1 MVISLLV
8 SSVVEADLL
17 KLVHFIVFADTIG
30 EKSLFS
36 EHPINGSHLKMEW
49 VSIFYAFINCQ
60 LYRGMLAASLHKF
73 YCMGEFC

>member
-36 EHPINGSHLKMEW
+36 EHPINGSHLKME
-49 VSIFYAFINCQ
+49 
-60 LYRGMLAASLHKF
+60 
-73 YCMGEFC
+73 